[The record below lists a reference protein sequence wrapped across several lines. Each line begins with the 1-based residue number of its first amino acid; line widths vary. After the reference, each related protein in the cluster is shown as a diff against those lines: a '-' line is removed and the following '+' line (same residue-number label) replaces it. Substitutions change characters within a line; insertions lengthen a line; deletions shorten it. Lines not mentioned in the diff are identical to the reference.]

1 MAAAPVQPVQYVAG
15 NVAGTQQP
23 QVVYVQQPTVYI
35 QGTVPSRM
43 GGLGRA
49 FVSLTLAAS
58 TRAHARRNIAGRGS
72 RLRGADW
79 GREAR
84 LGVEA
89 KRAATHRSIPRA
101 RACRPSSSSS

>member
-23 QVVYVQQPTVYI
+23 APQVIYVQQQPNTVYI

-49 FVSLTLAAS
+49 FVSLI
-58 TRAHARRNIAGRGS
+58 ARRI
-72 RLRGADW
+72 D
-79 GREAR
+79 
-84 LGVEA
+84 
-89 KRAATHRSIPRA
+89 
-101 RACRPSSSSS
+101 